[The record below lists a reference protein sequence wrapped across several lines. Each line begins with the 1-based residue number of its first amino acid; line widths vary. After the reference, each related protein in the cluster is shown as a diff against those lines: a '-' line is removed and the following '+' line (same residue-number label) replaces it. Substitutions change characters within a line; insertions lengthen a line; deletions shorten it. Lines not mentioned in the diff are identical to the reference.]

1 MRETNAQTAAF
12 HSFCRTFRWQCL
24 PSIGNPSYPRVGDT
38 NPPSERDPGTISLM
52 NNSGF
57 PDTLGILGL
66 TSAVFGIAVF
76 RAETIL
82 RLLCL
87 ILGALCLSIFF
98 RTRVQ
103 WPSWV
108 RWLLFLTADSFFAYV
123 AASIVRTATR

>member
-1 MRETNAQTAAF
+1 
-12 HSFCRTFRWQCL
+12 
-24 PSIGNPSYPRVGDT
+24 
-38 NPPSERDPGTISLM
+38 M
-52 NNSGF
+52 NNSGS